1 MNIRLT
7 QDMAAGLLFLTLGAA
22 ALTIS
27 ADYAMGTPQRP
38 GSGVLPRILGWA
50 LSGTG
55 ALLIAKALI
64 RPDAAISAWAWR
76 PFVLVTLA
84 VVAFALLV
92 DRAGL
97 VVAMIASMV
106 LVAAGSH
113 ETRWGE
119 AAVFGLAL
127 IVVAVLLFVKLLGM
141 PITVLPRGLA
151 ALAPWA

>member
-1 MNIRLT
+1 MHSRLT
-7 QDMAAGLLFLTLGAA
+7 QDMAAGLLFLALGAA
-22 ALTIS
+22 ALLIS

-55 ALLIAKALI
+55 ALLIVKALI
-64 RPDAAISAWAWR
+64 RPDAAIGAWAWR
-76 PFVLVTLA
+76 PLLLVTLA
-84 VVAFALLV
+84 VVAFAFFV

-97 VVAMIASMV
+97 VVAMIASMG

-127 IVVAVLLFVKLLGM
+127 IVMAVLLFVKLLGM
-141 PITVLPRGLA
+141 PISILPPGLS
-151 ALAPWA
+151 ALALWA